1 MTHTTSHIL
10 STYAR
15 YPITLERGEGSY
27 VWDAEGKRYVDF
39 VAGIAV
45 LSLGHCPPALVQAL
59 SEQAHQLWHVSN
71 LYHHDA
77 GERAAAAL
85 AQATGFDRF
94 FFSNSGAEANEGL
107 FKLARRHGQ
116 LRLGGRTAVLAL
128 EQSFHG
134 RTTAAMRLTGQARIH
149 DGFGPLVPDVHHV
162 AANDLRALRVAFERY
177 RPCAVLAEPLMAE
190 GGGVPLTPQYVQAMR
205 ALCDEYHALLIFD
218 EVQTGVGR
226 LGDFLGHSAL
236 GVQADAISLA
246 KGLAG
251 GFPAGAFGVRA
262 QHAELLGPGTHAST
276 FGGGLL
282 AARLIEQVVTTVARP
297 AFLAEVHHK
306 GALVEQAITRWQKE
320 GLVSYAAGRGLWWI
334 LEPGRTAAEVEH
346 AARAAGLLVLPT
358 QGTRLRLLPAL
369 NIGDDVLH
377 EGLHILGQ
385 ALGVK

>member
-1 MTHTTSHIL
+1 MTHSSSHIL

-15 YPITLERGEGSY
+15 YPLTLARGEGSY
-27 VWDAEGKRYVDF
+27 VWDSQGKRYLDF

-45 LSLGHCPPALVQAL
+45 LSLGHCHPALVQAL
-59 SEQAHQLWHVSN
+59 TEQAHSLWHVSN

-116 LRLGGRTAVLAL
+116 LRLGGRTAILAL
-128 EQSFHG
+128 QQSFHG
-134 RTTAAMRLTGQARIH
+134 RTSAAMRLTGQGRIH
-149 DGFGPLVPDVHHV
+149 DGFGPLVPDVHHI
-162 AANDLRALRVAFERY
+162 AANDIRALHVAFDRY
-177 RPCAVLAEPLMAE
+177 RPCAIMAEPLLAE

-205 ALCDEYHALLIFD
+205 SMCDSYQALLMFD

-226 LGDFLGHSAL
+226 LGDFLGHTAL

-262 QHAELLGPGTHAST
+262 QHAELLGPGMHAST

-282 AARLIEQVVTTVARP
+282 AARLIETVVQTVASP

-306 GALVEQAITRWQKE
+306 GALIAEQIALWQHA
-320 GLVSYAAGRGLWWI
+320 GLVTYSAGRGLWWI
-334 LEPGRTAAEVEH
+334 LEPARAAAEVENR
-346 AARAAGLLVLPT
+346 ARAAGLLVLPT
-358 QGTRLRLLPAL
+358 QGTRVRLLPAL
-369 NIGDDVLH
+369 NIDAAALR
-377 EGLHILGQ
+377 EGLQILGH
-385 ALGVK
+385 AIGAK